1 MKTSS
6 ALRSAMSRNRN
17 ALYAVSG
24 VCCASEEA
32 VLRKALDGSF
42 GEGAYDFNLVT
53 SELRLPAGT
62 SDEKVVRALRRA
74 GFGCRR
80 KGTLPHERIRPEG
93 RIQNIMTALG
103 ILSFAA
109 GLLLRGVPAVA
120 LFCCAIAV
128 CGAGVFR
135 KAIGALRM
143 RVLDMN
149 VLMTLAVVGALLLG
163 RWEEAAAVVVLFSV
177 ALLLETYS
185 KERTRRA
192 LSDLMSA
199 VPDHAAVIR
208 EGREEQ
214 KPVREIKPGE
224 NIIIRPGERIPLDGI
239 VTEGISSIDEAAVTG
254 EPGAVRKT
262 PGASLFAGTING
274 TGALRVCVTKE
285 TGDSILARISA
296 SVAGAQARRAPIE
309 GLVSRFARIYTP
321 AVLALAFLVAGVP
334 PLAFGLPAYGWIY
347 RALVLLVVAC
357 PCALVL
363 STPVAIVSAVA
374 RAAKEGILIK
384 GGDHVETLAQT
395 TVIAF
400 DKTGTL
406 TLGLP
411 HVTDVI
417 PLNGY
422 AREEILAFVAA
433 LEQRSEHHL
442 ASAALAEA
450 HRADVSYAALAVSN
464 VEALPGK
471 GIKGEIN
478 GSVYYLGSPA
488 FISEACGESTDAL
501 TFVADLSRQGKTS
514 ILLATAAK
522 LLGVVAFRDGL
533 RRHGASTMEEMR
545 RSGIRHTVLLSGDAA
560 WRVKEIAEELSID
573 EARGGLLPD
582 EKVAAVTELKKKYG
596 TVAMVGDGI
605 NDAPALAAASVGIA
619 MGVAGTDVA
628 LESADVVLMSDNLS
642 HIPYVLG
649 LSHRTLRIIRQN
661 IVLALGVKALFLALA
676 LTGNAGLWMAILAD
690 DGAALAVTLNA
701 LRILRFRSL
710 SPHRVHE

>member
-1 MKTSS
+1 
-6 ALRSAMSRNRN
+6 
-17 ALYAVSG
+17 
-24 VCCASEEA
+24 
-32 VLRKALDGSF
+32 
-42 GEGAYDFNLVT
+42 
-53 SELRLPAGT
+53 
-62 SDEKVVRALRRA
+62 
-74 GFGCRR
+74 
-80 KGTLPHERIRPEG
+80 
-93 RIQNIMTALG
+93 
-103 ILSFAA
+103 
-109 GLLLRGVPAVA
+109 
-120 LFCCAIAV
+120 
-128 CGAGVFR
+128 
-135 KAIGALRM
+135 
-143 RVLDMN
+143 
-149 VLMTLAVVGALLLG
+149 
-163 RWEEAAAVVVLFSV
+163 
-177 ALLLETYS
+177 
-185 KERTRRA
+185 
-192 LSDLMSA
+192 
-199 VPDHAAVIR
+199 
-208 EGREEQ
+208 
-214 KPVREIKPGE
+214 
-224 NIIIRPGERIPLDGI
+224 
-239 VTEGISSIDEAAVTG
+239 
-254 EPGAVRKT
+254 
-262 PGASLFAGTING
+262 
-274 TGALRVCVTKE
+274 
-285 TGDSILARISA
+285 
-296 SVAGAQARRAPIE
+296 
-309 GLVSRFARIYTP
+309 
-321 AVLALAFLVAGVP
+321 
-334 PLAFGLPAYGWIY
+334 
-347 RALVLLVVAC
+347 
-357 PCALVL
+357 
-363 STPVAIVSAVA
+363 VAIVSAVA